1 MFGNDFSYRVST
13 VSDEPGDVSFES
25 QKILDFNYDLI
36 GIKTNMESHTIA
48 ESLDHAKTVNLEAEA
63 DVIHSIDT
71 PCQTPNKVGNCHV
84 SMSMSCMVW
93 STYLL
98 IVFFFYT

>member
-1 MFGNDFSYRVST
+1 
-13 VSDEPGDVSFES
+13 
-25 QKILDFNYDLI
+25 
-36 GIKTNMESHTIA
+36 MESHTIA

-84 SMSMSCMVW
+84 SMSMSCMVNI
-93 STYLL
+93 SYCILL
-98 IVFFFYT
+98 LHMMSVIY